1 MCVCRSFDIQ
11 LRMQNQKMKNWLV
24 VSLFVYECDRKKT
37 NNALVFLDFDFM
49 HGSKIE
55 HLKNG
60 LRAKFEFDFAIFY

>member
-1 MCVCRSFDIQ
+1 MNVT
-11 LRMQNQKMKNWLV
+11 
-24 VSLFVYECDRKKT
+24 EKKP

-60 LRAKFEFDFAIFY
+60 LRAKFEFDFAIFYHKNFF